1 MMALPAIV
9 RVKLSSE
16 EAGAVSITPVVVQ
29 DLPARELIE
38 TMLGV
43 TGKDATRIREL
54 LLRGTFVSG
63 ASRFRWTGF
72 AAEAADVEAMLGGFP
87 DHDPARPF
95 DAERCVRAVLHG
107 PGGRIELTRED
118 GQQRRFLRKRSF
130 WEVLMTI
137 ARAGSP
143 RYVEYSYK
151 EKADW
156 YRMALP
162 AESATRLREQA
173 GLLRYSWLEVQVRR
187 SALELVDFYVAR

>member
-1 MMALPAIV
+1 MALPEVV

-16 EAGAVSITPVVVQ
+16 EAGAVSITPVVVREI
-29 DLPARELIE
+29 PARELVE

-43 TGKDATRIREL
+43 TGKDAARIREL

-72 AAEAADVEAMLGGFP
+72 AAEAADVEAMLSGFP

-95 DAERCVRAVLHG
+95 DAGRCTRAVLHG
-107 PGGRIELTRED
+107 PGGRIELTREA
-118 GQQRRFLRKRSF
+118 GRQRRFLRKRSY
-130 WEVLMTI
+130 WDVLMEI
-137 ARAGSP
+137 ARAEPP

-151 EKADW
+151 EKADC

-162 AESATRLREQA
+162 AESAAHLRKEA
-173 GLLRYSWLEVQVRR
+173 GLLRYPTLEVQFRR
-187 SALELVDFYVAR
+187 SALDFVDFFVAR